1 MRWEKSDR
9 RSLTMSER
17 LQQSVGPEQQLEIP
31 AEKARQG
38 ITGVHLRHVLA
49 VSFVGAVV
57 ALGVVYALVV

>member
-1 MRWEKSDR
+1 
-9 RSLTMSER
+9 MSER